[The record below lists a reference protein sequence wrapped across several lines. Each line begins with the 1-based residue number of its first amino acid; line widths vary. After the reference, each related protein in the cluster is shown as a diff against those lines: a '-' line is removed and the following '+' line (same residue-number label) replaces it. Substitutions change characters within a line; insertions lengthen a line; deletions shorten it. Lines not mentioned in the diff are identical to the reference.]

1 MRGADPP
8 AAAQG
13 PLLFAQVFRAR
24 PPTIRAVLLE
34 VEGRLAPISPDLA
47 NRVELVLAE
56 LLNNIQ
62 RHGHR
67 SGPARISLRLFWQAP
82 GLRAELIDDGCA
94 IPADCLAAPL
104 PPLPHSLPES
114 GFGWPLIHR
123 LVSDLRYRRDG
134 AGYNVLGFRVPW

>member
-8 AAAQG
+8 AAAEG

-24 PPTIRAVLLE
+24 PPAIRAVLLA

-67 SGPARISLRLFWQAP
+67 SRPARVALRLFWQVP
-82 GLRAELIDDGCA
+82 GLRAELIDDGGA
-94 IPADCLAAPL
+94 IPAACLTAPL
-104 PPLPHSLPES
+104 PPPPRSLPEN
-114 GFGWPLIHR
+114 GFGWPLIHG
-123 LVSDLRYRRDG
+123 LVSDLRYRRG
-134 AGYNVLGFRVPW
+134 EGYNVLGFRVPW